1 MTPKVVMFNIDVD
14 TTPANPAD
22 GGDDNQEHSKLGLSL
37 KILIF
42 LMEHIYS
49 KNSLDTKL

>member
-22 GGDDNQEHSKLGLSL
+22 GGDENQEHSKLGLTRE
-37 KILIF
+37 IVIF
-42 LMEHIYS
+42 LIEHIQS
-49 KNSLDTKL
+49 NCSL